1 LHQDSFVFELTQRCN
16 HDCLHCYN
24 AWKNPV
30 GYPMGE
36 LPTGETLAM
45 LAKMLDETGA
55 SLVTLSGGEPL
66 LRSDVYEVVDFLV
79 KRGVAIN
86 FITNA
91 SLLDEGAIA
100 RLVDGPAAQPAVIP
114 SGGRLAAPPPV
125 IPSGGRLPAAEVE
138 EPLRGEALITQRDS
152 MTSVGPPERS
162 LDKLAM
168 TGGSALSGETE
179 SHRISIFEVP
189 LLSCERAIHDR
200 MSGAQGAFDRM
211 TNAVAELKLHRQRI
225 VGVFVATR
233 LNLPTWRET
242 AELGIALG
250 VDGIMFNRFNPGGR
264 GIENLELLQASP
276 GEVQLALDEA
286 ERICEEYDF
295 PISCSI
301 AMPPCLFDT
310 ARYRR
315 LTFGFCAAGTERAY
329 YTLDPLGNVRPC
341 NHSPTILGN
350 IRTMSFEAMATGLA
364 LAEFK
369 AARPAFCRGCS
380 LEETCLGGCK
390 AAAEAACGDAW
401 AMDPFLSAFHEMAR
415 KPE

>member
-1 LHQDSFVFELTQRCN
+1 MHQESFVFELTQRCN

-45 LAKMLDETGA
+45 LGKMLDETGA
-55 SLVTLSGGEPL
+55 SLVTLSGGEPM
-66 LRSDVYEVVDFLV
+66 LRGDVYRVVDFLAG
-79 KRGVAIN
+79 RGVAIN

-91 SLLDEGAIA
+91 SLLDEKAVA
-100 RLVDGPAAQPAVIP
+100 RLTP
-114 SGGRLAAPPPV
+114 
-125 IPSGGRLPAAEVE
+125 
-138 EPLRGEALITQRDS
+138 
-152 MTSVGPPERS
+152 
-162 LDKLAM
+162 DKV
-168 TGGSALSGETE
+168 
-179 SHRISIFEVP
+179 SIFEVP

-200 MSGAQGAFDRM
+200 MSGVEGAFDRM
-211 TNAVAELKLHRQRI
+211 TNAVAELKLRRERV

-242 AELGIALG
+242 AELAIALG
-250 VDGIMFNRFNPGGR
+250 VDGLMFNRFNPGGR
-264 GIENLELLQASP
+264 GIENLKLLQVTPA
-276 GEVQLALDEA
+276 ELQAALDEA

-329 YTLDPLGNVRPC
+329 YTLDPQGNVRPC
-341 NHSPTILGN
+341 NHSPSILGN
-350 IRTMSFEAMATGLA
+350 IRTMSFEAMAAGRA
-364 LAEFK
+364 MRDFK
-369 AARPAFCRGCS
+369 AARPAFCRGCR
-380 LEETCLGGCK
+380 LEHECLGGCK
-390 AAAEAACGDAW
+390 AAAEAACCDAW
-401 AMDPFLSAFHEMAR
+401 AMDPFLEAFHGQAR
-415 KPE
+415 KP

>member
-1 LHQDSFVFELTQRCN
+1 LRQDSLVFELTQRCN
-16 HDCLHCYN
+16 YDCLHCYN

-30 GYPMGE
+30 DYPMGE

-45 LAKMLDETGA
+45 LGKMLGETGA

-91 SLLDEGAIA
+91 SLLDEAAIA
-100 RLVDGPAAQPAVIP
+100 RLSPDK
-114 SGGRLAAPPPV
+114 
-125 IPSGGRLPAAEVE
+125 
-138 EPLRGEALITQRDS
+138 
-152 MTSVGPPERS
+152 VGV
-162 LDKLAM
+162 
-168 TGGSALSGETE
+168 
-179 SHRISIFEVP
+179 FEVP

-200 MSGAQGAFDRM
+200 MSGAPGAFDKM
-211 TNAVAELKLHRQRI
+211 TNAVADLKLRRQRV

-233 LNLPTWRET
+233 LNLSAWRQT

-264 GIENLELLQASP
+264 GIKYLPLLQATP
-276 GEVQLALDEA
+276 AELQAALDDA

-301 AMPPCLFDT
+301 AMPPCLLDT
-310 ARYRR
+310 RRYRR

-350 IRTMSFEAMATGLA
+350 IRTVPFEAMATGRA
-364 LAEFK
+364 MREFK
-369 AARPAFCRGCS
+369 AARPGFCRGCRI
-380 LEETCLGGCK
+380 EETCLGGCK
-390 AAAEAACGDAW
+390 AAAEAACRDPS
-401 AMDPFLSAFHEMAR
+401 AMDPFLAAFHGTAR
-415 KPE
+415 KLG